1 LMEEIVT
8 EILARLPVKP
18 LLRFRSVCKAW
29 RAIISDPVF
38 IRAHLRCPAS
48 NWERSPRFV
57 ISPHT
62 LDEDFGGEFNS
73 LRYFSHCDGL
83 VFAPT
88 DTRLYV
94 FNSATRE
101 AITLPDGYRNFLR
114 VGGRGCCYC
123 GGLGLDPRTG
133 KYKAVQGFYRSWEP
147 DTNLRTVM
155 GMEVLTIAGEDGE
168 DWREIR
174 NDPPYPWCPE
184 PPRGILHLSL
194 GEEEFG
200 ITKLPDSLDPSLDD
214 DFILDVLY
222 GRDLALMNSLWQRR
236 YSIELSSSFPC
247 HTMSLPPFSNG
258 IILWETDTVYCYD
271 PATSKL
277 TTICE
282 LDRMRYQRVR
292 KWKNLFGFNV
302 RPFTESLVRITS
314 S

>member
-1 LMEEIVT
+1 MEEIVT

-62 LDEDFGGEFNS
+62 LDEVIPDERWPSTFSNHLRFYQWQLQQRGNGGNS
-73 LRYFSHCDGL
+73 PKKNNAATFLH
-83 VFAPT
+83 A
-88 DTRLYV
+88 LYV

-174 NDPPYPWCPE
+174 NDPPYPVERFQGC
-184 PPRGILHLSL
+184 
-194 GEEEFG
+194 
-200 ITKLPDSLDPSLDD
+200 
-214 DFILDVLY
+214 
-222 GRDLALMNSLWQRR
+222 RD
-236 YSIELSSSFPC
+236 Y
-247 HTMSLPPFSNG
+247 
-258 IILWETDTVYCYD
+258 
-271 PATSKL
+271 
-277 TTICE
+277 
-282 LDRMRYQRVR
+282 
-292 KWKNLFGFNV
+292 
-302 RPFTESLVRITS
+302 
-314 S
+314 